1 MTRQTKNSLGRRVL
15 TAAASVW
22 LMTGAATQAGQL
34 DDGTFKP
41 VIDELDGE
49 TLFAFDNISI
59 PFTRSLKIEMH
70 APVKYDKNPVLGRG
84 PAGTADSYAI
94 HFYGSIIKQE
104 GKFRMWYVGT
114 GDERGQNIKHD
125 SSLWRALYAESTD
138 GVTWTKPK
146 LGLVEYR
153 GNKDNNILKLDP
165 FIGTINVKVLYEPED
180 PNPAQRY
187 KMAAHV
193 YWLKG
198 GEKRHGTM
206 APYFSADGL
215 TWKLAIDAQ
224 PTELA
229 EMPEDKNVLS
239 PVHFEPAGGL
249 YKWDGMYISSGQN
262 PIPASRPYLSRV
274 ARAYRSYDFVKW
286 EPTTA
291 VSFVRTG
298 QYLPDWKK
306 SSNEGPQTHEGM
318 SVWNRGNVLLGMYG
332 MWEGGSK
339 EFKDVIIHQGF
350 VISNDGVYFREP
362 AHEFKF
368 LSVGPDGTWDEGGL
382 MQGQGFENVG
392 DKTYIYYGSGDLRT
406 WSGYKAPIPPRG
418 SVGLATLPRD
428 RFGDMQVFDTAE
440 GPSEFVT
447 KELESKGKTKRIWV
461 NADGLSADA
470 VLKVELLTH
479 DEKPLP
485 GYSGAEAAVVTQSGF
500 QTPVTWQGKADITGL
515 PEKYRIRTTF
525 DGAKK
530 GDARF
535 SAFYVQNA
543 AK

>member
-1 MTRQTKNSLGRRVL
+1 MTHTPLPTRWKSPL
-15 TAAASVW
+15 AAAAIAVTAC
-22 LMTGAATQAGQL
+22 LPATAGQL
-34 DDGTFKP
+34 DSGKFKP
-41 VIDELDGE
+41 VIDELKGE

-59 PFTRSLKIEMH
+59 PFTRSLKIIMH
-70 APVKYDKNPVLGRG
+70 APEKYDGNPVVPRG
-84 PAGTADSYAI
+84 KPGEPDSYAI
-94 HFYGSIIKQE
+94 HFYGSVIKE
-104 GKFRMWYVGT
+104 GDKFRMWYVGT
-114 GDERGQNIKHD
+114 GDERGENIKHD
-125 SSLWRALYAESTD
+125 SSLWRALYAESED
-138 GVTWTKPK
+138 GVKWTKPK
-146 LGLVEYR
+146 LGLVDYR
-153 GNKDNNILKLDP
+153 GNKENNILKLDP
-165 FIGTINVKVLYEPED
+165 FFGTINVKVLYEPED
-180 PNPAQRY
+180 PNPAHRY
-187 KMAAHV
+187 KMASHV

-198 GEKRHGTM
+198 GEKRHGTL
-206 APYFSADGL
+206 APYASADGL
-215 TWKLAIDAQ
+215 TWKLLTDAQ

-262 PIPASRPYLSRV
+262 PIPATRPYLSRV

-298 QYLPDWKK
+298 QYLPDWKR

-332 MWEGGSK
+332 IWDGASR
-339 EFKDVIIHQGF
+339 EFKDVIIHQGL

-362 AHEFKF
+362 AHEFIF
-368 LSVGPDGTWDEGGL
+368 LPVGPDGAWDEGGL

-392 DKTYIYYGSGDLRT
+392 DKTYIYYGSCDLRT

-418 SVGLATLPRD
+418 AVGLATLPRD
-428 RFGDMQVFDTAE
+428 RFGDLRVFDTAE

-447 KELESKGKTKRIWV
+447 KVLDSKGETKQLYV
-461 NADGLSADA
+461 NADGLGSEAS
-470 VLKVELLTH
+470 LKVELLTH

-485 GYSGAEAAVVTQSGF
+485 GYSGADAAIVTESGY
-500 QTPVTWQGKADITGL
+500 QTPVTWKGKAEISGL
-515 PEKYRIRTTF
+515 PEKYRIRTSF

-530 GDARF
+530 EDIRF
-535 SAFYVQNA
+535 SAFYVQP
-543 AK
+543 AKS